1 MLAKNDFLEAKFDDH
16 ISRDEQTRRLFGEP
30 DVLAVHEFLHV
41 FQYRPALTPERRL
54 LAAIL
59 RDAIDCYMRSCLA
72 KSRREKKIFQ
82 ETEEWF
88 FGADEGVFSFENVC
102 EILKLA
108 PGYIRRGLLHYKD
121 QQSGSRDSAA
131 KRVPK
136 QSANVELRL
145 AS

>member
-1 MLAKNDFLEAKFDDH
+1 MLATNGLDSNFNDNG
-16 ISRDEQTRRLFGEP
+16 SRDEQTRRLFGEP
-30 DVLAVHEFLHV
+30 DVLAVHEYLHV

-59 RDAIDCYMRSCLA
+59 RDAIDCYMRHCFA
-72 KSRREKKIFQ
+72 KSRREKKMLQ

-88 FGADEGVFSFENVC
+88 FGSGEEGVFSFENVC

-108 PGYIRRGLLHYKD
+108 PGYIRRGLLQYK
-121 QQSGSRDSAA
+121 QRQSQNGGSRA
-131 KRVPK
+131 KQLPK
-136 QSANVELRL
+136 QAGSVELRL

>member
-1 MLAKNDFLEAKFDDH
+1 MLATNALDSNFNDNG
-16 ISRDEQTRRLFGEP
+16 SRDEQTRRLFGEP
-30 DVLAVHEFLHV
+30 DVLAMHEYLHV

-59 RDAIDCYMRSCLA
+59 RDAIDCYMRYCFA
-72 KSRREKKIFQ
+72 KSRREKKMLQ

-88 FGADEGVFSFENVC
+88 FGSGEEGVFSFENVC

-108 PGYIRRGLLHYKD
+108 PGYIRRGLLHYK
-121 QQSGSRDSAA
+121 QRPSQNGGSRPKRLPRQSG
-131 KRVPK
+131 
-136 QSANVELRL
+136 NVELRL

>member
-1 MLAKNDFLEAKFDDH
+1 MLATNSLESRFDENS
-16 ISRDEQTRRLFGEP
+16 SRDEQTRRLFGEP
-30 DVLAVHEFLHV
+30 DVLAVHEYLHV

-59 RDAIDCYMRSCLA
+59 RDAIDCYMRYCFA
-72 KSRREKKIFQ
+72 KSRREKKMLQ

-88 FGADEGVFSFENVC
+88 FGNDEGVFSFENVC

-108 PGYIRRGLLHYKD
+108 PGYIRRGLLRYK
-121 QQSGSRDSAA
+121 QRPSQSGGSRP
-131 KRVPK
+131 KRLPK
-136 QSANVELRL
+136 QSDNIELRL

>member
-1 MLAKNDFLEAKFDDH
+1 MLATNGLDSNFNDNG
-16 ISRDEQTRRLFGEP
+16 SRDEQTRRLFGEP
-30 DVLAVHEFLHV
+30 DVLAVHEYLHV

-59 RDAIDCYMRSCLA
+59 RDAIDCYMRYCFA
-72 KSRREKKIFQ
+72 KSRREKKMLQ

-88 FGADEGVFSFENVC
+88 FGSGEEGVFSFENVC

-108 PGYIRRGLLHYKD
+108 PGYIRRGLLRYK
-121 QQSGSRDSAA
+121 QGPSQNGGSRSQQLPRQSG
-131 KRVPK
+131 
-136 QSANVELRL
+136 NIELRL

>member
-1 MLAKNDFLEAKFDDH
+1 MLATNSLESRFDENS
-16 ISRDEQTRRLFGEP
+16 SRDEQTRRLFGEP
-30 DVLAVHEFLHV
+30 DVLAVHEYLHV

-59 RDAIDCYMRSCLA
+59 RDAIDCYMRYCFA
-72 KSRREKKIFQ
+72 KSRREKKMLQ

-88 FGADEGVFSFENVC
+88 FGNDEGVFSFENVC

-108 PGYIRRGLLHYKD
+108 PGYIRRGLLRYK
-121 QQSGSRDSAA
+121 QRPSQSGGSHP
-131 KRVPK
+131 KRLPK
-136 QSANVELRL
+136 QSDNIELRL